1 MCSLSKSRGQMVK
14 LMILSN
20 YYGRMNMKFAIR
32 KWLSA
37 LIDFII
43 DIAVMGLFYLGA
55 RGYVTDGDV
64 GKGNIMLICAL
75 LSIVFL
81 TCYVPYKQG
90 QTVGQVIFKVK
101 VINKD
106 DSKRTIM
113 QIFLRECVLK
123 FLFGPLFLVLSA
135 VYFLINNV
143 IVVKD
148 YNVPL
153 PHDALLKTE
162 VIDLSKK

>member
-1 MCSLSKSRGQMVK
+1 MED
-14 LMILSN
+14 IF
-20 YYGRMNMKFAIR
+20 MKFAVR

-43 DIAVMGLFYLGA
+43 DIAVMGLFYTGA
-55 RGYVTDGDV
+55 RGYVADGDV

-75 LSIVFL
+75 LAIVFL

-90 QTVGQVIFKVK
+90 QTVGQAIFKVK

-106 DSKRTIM
+106 DSKRTMM
-113 QIFLRECVLK
+113 QILLRECIMK

-135 VYFLINNV
+135 GYFLINNV
-143 IVVKD
+143 IMLKD

-153 PHDALLKTE
+153 PHDAILKTE
-162 VIDLSKK
+162 VIDLSKN